1 MTCVFVPFA
10 AITCSGLSDPTNGII
25 TFTMDTDSPFDYQTA
40 ATYSCNIGFGLTSG
54 DSVRM
59 CLGSSEGPG
68 EWNGTA
74 PFCEGGYTLF
84 SCWYGSF
91 HPSFLNHT
99 RLSLLLRSFVPCT
112 TMQQLYFGMQ
122 LKYSCTYAAVTCAD
136 LAAPTNGQISYSTT
150 LPYGFGTVAS
160 YSCDTGYGLVGIDW
174 TSMCN
179 GDSSSTAGMWIGTPP
194 TCEGEY
200 CNLCVTILIIHYVT
214 IRSYHMYLSSSTWQ
228 RSYCLLVCHT

>member
-74 PFCEGGYTLF
+74 PFCEGGYIHC
-84 SCWYGSF
+84 S
-91 HPSFLNHT
+91 
-99 RLSLLLRSFVPCT
+99 
-112 TMQQLYFGMQ
+112 
-122 LKYSCTYAAVTCAD
+122 
-136 LAAPTNGQISYSTT
+136 
-150 LPYGFGTVAS
+150 
-160 YSCDTGYGLVGIDW
+160 LVG
-174 TSMCN
+174 M
-179 GDSSSTAGMWIGTPP
+179 GVSTQAS
-194 TCEGEY
+194 
-200 CNLCVTILIIHYVT
+200 LITRVSHCY
-214 IRSYHMYLSSSTWQ
+214 
-228 RSYCLLVCHT
+228 